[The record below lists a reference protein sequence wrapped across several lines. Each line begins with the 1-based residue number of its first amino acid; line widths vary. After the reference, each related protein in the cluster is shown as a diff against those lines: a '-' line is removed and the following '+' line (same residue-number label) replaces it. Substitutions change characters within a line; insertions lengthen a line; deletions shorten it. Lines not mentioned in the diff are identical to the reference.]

1 MKKSNYFVLNTF
13 SVIFTAML
21 MLGILPAQEPVS
33 SDSSNKTFFQKL
45 KSIFSIFGET
55 EDSGMGIQFFHGEGI
70 GTTRSFYLPGP
81 EATFE
86 ITTYHAQGVVAPFST
101 YHVISEDG
109 FGVVNGRFS
118 IQSDFPLDESWQKKK
133 SSHEANVMIYNVHAG
148 MYHLN
153 VDSRLRWRIV
163 LYPYRL
169 N

>member
-1 MKKSNYFVLNTF
+1 MKIVQPIFCILVRNIFRKNGFIFSIIISLIVPLQAQVPDTSIVEKKSF
-13 SVIFTAML
+13 I
-21 MLGILPAQEPVS
+21 QR
-33 SDSSNKTFFQKL
+33 L
-45 KSIFSIFGET
+45 KSIFSPFGET

-118 IQSDFPLDESWQKKK
+118 VQSDFPLDESWKKNK
-133 SSHEANVMIYNVHAG
+133 IIARSERHDLQCACRNVP
-148 MYHLN
+148 
-153 VDSRLRWRIV
+153 S
-163 LYPYRL
+163 
-169 N
+169 